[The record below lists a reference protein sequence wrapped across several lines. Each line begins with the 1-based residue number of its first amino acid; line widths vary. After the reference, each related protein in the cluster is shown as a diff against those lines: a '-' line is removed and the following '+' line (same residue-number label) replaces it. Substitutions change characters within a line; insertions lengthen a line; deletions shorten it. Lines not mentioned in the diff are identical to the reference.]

1 MSILLDSIQ
10 SNAFLSQLL
19 QTSSTSTAD
28 STSFSVSTEGT
39 TDFAELLLKQ
49 LSSVTT
55 SNDSS
60 ALQQQLVQL
69 EEQLGQTTQTQTQ
82 STTTN
87 ATKEL
92 IELMTATAQLA
103 MIQTLASQTDSS
115 SSSKEDEAVENTAQS
130 NQVATQSAALN
141 QTSLF

>member
-49 LSSVTT
+49 LSRVTT

-69 EEQLGQTTQTQTQ
+69 EEQLGQTTQTQ

-92 IELMTATAQLA
+92 IQLMTATAQLA

>member
-28 STSFSVSTEGT
+28 SISFSVSTEGT

-69 EEQLGQTTQTQTQ
+69 EEQLGQTTQTQ

-92 IELMTATAQLA
+92 IQLMTATAQLA

-115 SSSKEDEAVENTAQS
+115 SSSKEDEVVENTAQS
-130 NQVATQSAALN
+130 NPVATQSAALN

>member
-28 STSFSVSTEGT
+28 STSFSVLTEGT

-69 EEQLGQTTQTQTQ
+69 EEQLGQTTQTQ

-92 IELMTATAQLA
+92 IQLMTATAQLA

-130 NQVATQSAALN
+130 NPVATQSAALN

>member
-69 EEQLGQTTQTQTQ
+69 EEQLGQTTQTQ
-82 STTTN
+82 STTN

-92 IELMTATAQLA
+92 IQLMTATAQLA

-130 NQVATQSAALN
+130 NPVATQSAALN

>member
-10 SNAFLSQLL
+10 SNVFLSQLL

-69 EEQLGQTTQTQTQ
+69 EEQLGQTTQTQ
-82 STTTN
+82 STTN

-92 IELMTATAQLA
+92 IQLMTATAQLA

>member
-69 EEQLGQTTQTQTQ
+69 EEQLGQTTQ

-92 IELMTATAQLA
+92 IQLMTATAQLA

-130 NQVATQSAALN
+130 NPVATQSAALN

>member
-28 STSFSVSTEGT
+28 SISFSVSTEGT

-69 EEQLGQTTQTQTQ
+69 EEQLGQTTQTQ

-130 NQVATQSAALN
+130 NPVATQSAALN

>member
-69 EEQLGQTTQTQTQ
+69 EEQLGQTTQTQ

-87 ATKEL
+87 ATKGL
-92 IELMTATAQLA
+92 IQLMTATAQLA

-130 NQVATQSAALN
+130 NPVATQSAALN

>member
-69 EEQLGQTTQTQTQ
+69 EEQLGQTTQTQ

-130 NQVATQSAALN
+130 NQVATQLAALN

>member
-69 EEQLGQTTQTQTQ
+69 EEQLGQTTQTQ

-130 NQVATQSAALN
+130 NPVATQSAALN

>member
-19 QTSSTSTAD
+19 QMSSTSTAD

-49 LSSVTT
+49 LSRVTT

-69 EEQLGQTTQTQTQ
+69 EEQLGQTTQTQ

-92 IELMTATAQLA
+92 IQLMTATAQLA

>member
-60 ALQQQLVQL
+60 ALQQQL
-69 EEQLGQTTQTQTQ
+69 GQTTQTQTQ

-92 IELMTATAQLA
+92 IQLMTATAQLA

>member
-1 MSILLDSIQ
+1 MSISLDSIQ

-69 EEQLGQTTQTQTQ
+69 EEQLGQTTQTQ

-92 IELMTATAQLA
+92 IQLMTATAQLA

-130 NQVATQSAALN
+130 NPVATQSAALN

>member
-49 LSSVTT
+49 LSRVTT

-69 EEQLGQTTQTQTQ
+69 EEQLGQTTQTQ

-92 IELMTATAQLA
+92 IQLMTATAQLA

-130 NQVATQSAALN
+130 NPVATQSAALN

>member
-49 LSSVTT
+49 LSRVTT

-69 EEQLGQTTQTQTQ
+69 EEQLGQTTQTQ

-92 IELMTATAQLA
+92 IQLMTATAQFA

>member
-28 STSFSVSTEGT
+28 SISFSVSTEGT

-69 EEQLGQTTQTQTQ
+69 EEQLGQTTQTQ

-92 IELMTATAQLA
+92 IQLMTATAQLA

-130 NQVATQSAALN
+130 NPVATQSAALN

>member
-1 MSILLDSIQ
+1 MSISLDSIQ

-28 STSFSVSTEGT
+28 STSSSVSTEGT

-55 SNDSS
+55 SNDSI

-69 EEQLGQTTQTQTQ
+69 EEQLGQTTQTQ

-92 IELMTATAQLA
+92 IQLMTATAQLA

-130 NQVATQSAALN
+130 NPVATQSAALN

>member
-69 EEQLGQTTQTQTQ
+69 EEQLGQTTQTQ

-130 NQVATQSAALN
+130 NQVATQSATLN

>member
-10 SNAFLSQLL
+10 SNAFLRQLL

-49 LSSVTT
+49 LSRVTT

-69 EEQLGQTTQTQTQ
+69 EEQLGQTTQTQ

-92 IELMTATAQLA
+92 IQLMTATAQLA

>member
-49 LSSVTT
+49 F
-55 SNDSS
+55 
-60 ALQQQLVQL
+60 
-69 EEQLGQTTQTQTQ
+69 
-82 STTTN
+82 
-87 ATKEL
+87 K
-92 IELMTATAQLA
+92 
-103 MIQTLASQTDSS
+103 
-115 SSSKEDEAVENTAQS
+115 
-130 NQVATQSAALN
+130 
-141 QTSLF
+141 

>member
-49 LSSVTT
+49 LSRVTT

-69 EEQLGQTTQTQTQ
+69 EEQLGQTTQ

-92 IELMTATAQLA
+92 IQLMTATAQLA

>member
-39 TDFAELLLKQ
+39 TDFAELLWKQ
-49 LSSVTT
+49 LSSVAT

-69 EEQLGQTTQTQTQ
+69 EEQLGQTTQ

-92 IELMTATAQLA
+92 IQLMTATAQLA

-130 NQVATQSAALN
+130 NPVATQSAALN

>member
-69 EEQLGQTTQTQTQ
+69 EEQLGQTTQTQ

-92 IELMTATAQLA
+92 IQLMTATAQLA

-130 NQVATQSAALN
+130 NPVATQSAALN

>member
-69 EEQLGQTTQTQTQ
+69 EEQLGQTTQTQ

-92 IELMTATAQLA
+92 IQLMTATAQLA

-130 NQVATQSAALN
+130 NQVATQSATLN

>member
-19 QTSSTSTAD
+19 QMSSTSTAD
-28 STSFSVSTEGT
+28 STSSSVSTEGT

-60 ALQQQLVQL
+60 A
-69 EEQLGQTTQTQTQ
+69 
-82 STTTN
+82 
-87 ATKEL
+87 
-92 IELMTATAQLA
+92 
-103 MIQTLASQTDSS
+103 
-115 SSSKEDEAVENTAQS
+115 S
-130 NQVATQSAALN
+130 NNNLSN
-141 QTSLF
+141 

>member
-69 EEQLGQTTQTQTQ
+69 EEQLGQTTQTQ
-82 STTTN
+82 STTN

-92 IELMTATAQLA
+92 IQLMTATAQLA

>member
-10 SNAFLSQLL
+10 SNVFLSQLL

-69 EEQLGQTTQTQTQ
+69 EEQLGQTTQTQ

-92 IELMTATAQLA
+92 IQLMTATAQLA

-130 NQVATQSAALN
+130 NPVATQSAALN

>member
-69 EEQLGQTTQTQTQ
+69 EEQLGQTTQTQ

-92 IELMTATAQLA
+92 IQLMTATAQLA

>member
-69 EEQLGQTTQTQTQ
+69 EEQLGQTTQTQ

>member
-1 MSILLDSIQ
+1 M
-10 SNAFLSQLL
+10 A
-19 QTSSTSTAD
+19 
-28 STSFSVSTEGT
+28 
-39 TDFAELLLKQ
+39 
-49 LSSVTT
+49 T

-69 EEQLGQTTQTQTQ
+69 EEQLGQTTQ

-92 IELMTATAQLA
+92 IQLMTATAQLA

>member
-19 QTSSTSTAD
+19 QMSSTSTAD

-69 EEQLGQTTQTQTQ
+69 EEQLGQTTQTQ

-92 IELMTATAQLA
+92 IQLMTATAQLA